1 MSRMS
6 ARFVAK
12 EVGLTTK
19 KVYEMWKGMGVVK
32 KDKFEGWDLTEL
44 GRKMGGKLSKGNS
57 PVPTFKFDSIVT
69 EMINFWNKA
78 HKK

>member
-6 ARFVAK
+6 ARFIAK

-32 KDKFEGWDLTEL
+32 KDKFGGWDLTEL
-44 GRKMGGKLSKGNS
+44 GRKMGGKLSKGNY
-57 PVPTFKFDSIVT
+57 PTPTFEFDSIVSG
-69 EMINFWNKA
+69 MVGFWNRKS
-78 HKK
+78 KK